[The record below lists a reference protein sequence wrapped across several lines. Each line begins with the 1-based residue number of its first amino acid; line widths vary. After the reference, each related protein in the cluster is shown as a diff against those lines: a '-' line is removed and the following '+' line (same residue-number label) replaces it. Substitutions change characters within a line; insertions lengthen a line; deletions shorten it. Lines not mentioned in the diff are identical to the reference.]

1 MQEFTLYLKLG
12 WQHIADLG
20 AYDHIVFITALCAIY
35 TVKEWKHLLIL
46 ITAFTVGHSITL
58 ALAALKIVVLP
69 SEIIEFLIPVTIFLT
84 SINNVLNQPKSTGTK
99 FRFTGTYL
107 MVVFFGLIHGLG
119 FSNYFTALLGTEQS
133 IVKPLLAFNIGL
145 EVGQIL
151 IVAIILILAS
161 VVMRLLKL
169 SQRDWTLFVSGAV
182 AGISLIL
189 MSETVF
195 W

>member
-84 SINNVLNQPKSTGTK
+84 SINNVLNQPKSTGTM
-99 FRFTGTYL
+99 FRITGTYL